1 MLVPVKW
8 IRDYVNIDM
17 DTVEFA
23 DKMTMTG
30 TKVETVEFLGKEISN
45 VVVGKIEKITQHPNA
60 DKLVVCQVNIGE
72 EELVQICTGA
82 KNVLEGD
89 IVPVAKVNSTLPG
102 GIKIKKGKL
111 RGEASHGMLCG
122 AEELGIDE
130 HFVNERSKGG
140 IYILN
145 DMENIVIGQDIK
157 EFLLINDAIIDFEL
171 TANRPDC
178 RSMIG
183 IAREA
188 AVTIG
193 EKLNYPE
200 IEVKACDEDI
210 DFEVKVE
217 NPELC
222 PRYSARIVKDVKIAP
237 SPYWMQRR
245 LMEAGVRPINNIVDI
260 TNFVML
266 EQGQPL
272 HAFDLN
278 ELTTGKIVVR
288 NAQEGE
294 KFTTLDEVER
304 TLDKDMLVI
313 TDGEK
318 PVAIAGVMGGLN
330 SGIKDD
336 TTAVLFEGA
345 AFNADNIRATSK
357 KLGLRTEA
365 SGRYEKGICTE
376 LSITGVERACQLVE
390 MLGAGRV
397 LRGTIEDYPVKQE
410 VQTLTV
416 NPSRIIKNIGIDLSL
431 DGFVKILEDLEFKCD
446 LKSETEVLIEVP
458 SFRLDIEQEAD
469 IYEEIARI
477 YGFENIPSEQLEG
490 NTTAGVK
497 TPKQKFMD
505 TIKNRATSIGL
516 YEILTYSFVSPKSL
530 DKIKLPADDK
540 KRDYITL
547 LNPLGEDTSVMRTTM
562 MPSMLNVLYTNIS
575 RKVESALAFECGHT
589 FTPQEGLPIE
599 TNHLCVGMYGKDVD
613 FFALKGA
620 LESILESV
628 GFDNYEIIPE
638 TNNTTFHPG
647 RCATIIYNDIY
658 IGTFG
663 EVHPEVVDNYN
674 LGQRVYLAELDLDL
688 IFDNS
693 DRTIIY
699 NPLPKYPSTSRDIAL
714 LVKDEVIVKQQIED
728 IIKANGEDLVESYK
742 LFDVY
747 KGSQIAEG
755 YKSIAYSITY
765 RSKDKTL
772 TDDDVNKVHHNIIR
786 ELEEKL
792 DAKLRSN

>member
-30 TKVETVEFLGKEISN
+30 TKVETVEFLGEEISN
-45 VVVGKIEKITQHPNA
+45 VVVGQIKEITQHPNA
-60 DKLVVCQVNIGE
+60 DKLVVCQVNVGE

-89 IVPVAKVNSTLPG
+89 FVPVAKVNSTLPG

-130 HFVNERSKGG
+130 NLVNERSKDG

-145 DMENIVIGQDIK
+145 DMENLVIGQDIK
-157 EFLLINDAIIDFEL
+157 EFLGLNDAIIDFEL

-188 AVTIG
+188 AITIG
-193 EKLNYPE
+193 QKIKYPE

-210 DFEVKVE
+210 DFEVKIE
-217 NPELC
+217 NPKLC
-222 PRYSARIVKDVKIAP
+222 PRYGARIVKDVKIEP

-245 LMEAGVRPINNIVDI
+245 LIEAGVRPINNIVDI

-278 ELTTGKIVVR
+278 ELPNGKIVVR
-288 NAQEGE
+288 NAVEGE

-330 SGIKDD
+330 SGITDN

-345 AFNADNIRATSK
+345 AFNADSIRLTSK
-357 KLGLRTEA
+357 KLGLRTES
-365 SGRYEKGICTE
+365 SGRYEKGVCTE

-397 LRGTIEDYPVKQE
+397 LRGTVEDYPVKQE
-410 VQTLTV
+410 AQSLTV

-431 DGFVKILEDLEFKCD
+431 DGFVKILKDLEFKCD
-446 LKSETEVLIEVP
+446 LKSDDEVVIEVP
-458 SFRLDIEQEAD
+458 PFRLDIEQEAD

-490 NTTAGVK
+490 NATAGVK
-497 TPKQKFMD
+497 TPQQKFMD
-505 TIKNRATSIGL
+505 KIKDTATSIGL

-530 DKIKLPADDK
+530 DKIKLPEDDK

-547 LNPLGEDTSVMRTTM
+547 INPLGEDTSVMRTTM
-562 MPSMLNVLYTNIS
+562 MPSMLNVLYTNVS
-575 RKVESALAFECGHT
+575 RKVESGLAFECGHT

-613 FFALKGA
+613 FFVLKGA
-620 LESILESV
+620 LETILDSV
-628 GFDNYEIIPE
+628 GFENYEIIPE

-647 RCATIIYNDIY
+647 RCATIMYNNIY

-663 EVHPEVVDNYN
+663 EVHPEVIDNYN

-688 IFDNS
+688 IFENS

-714 LVKDEVIVKQQIED
+714 LVKDDVIVKQIED
-728 IIKANGEDLVESYK
+728 IIKANGEDLLESYK

-747 KGSQIAEG
+747 KGSQIADG
-755 YKSIAYSITY
+755 YKSIAYSIIY

-772 TDDDVNKVHHNIIR
+772 TDEDVNKVHQNIIR

>member
-30 TKVETVEFLGKEISN
+30 TKVETVEFLGEEISN
-45 VVVGKIEKITQHPNA
+45 VVVGQIKEITQHPNA
-60 DKLVVCQVNIGE
+60 DKLVVCQVNVGE

-89 IVPVAKVNSTLPG
+89 FVPVAKVNSTLPG

-130 HFVNERSKGG
+130 NLVNERSKDG

-145 DMENIVIGQDIK
+145 DMENLVIGQDIK
-157 EFLLINDAIIDFEL
+157 EFLGLNDAIIDFEL

-188 AVTIG
+188 AITIG
-193 EKLNYPE
+193 QKIKYPE

-210 DFEVKVE
+210 DFEVKIE
-217 NPELC
+217 NPKLC
-222 PRYSARIVKDVKIAP
+222 PRYGARIVKDVKIEP

-245 LMEAGVRPINNIVDI
+245 LIEAGVRPINNIVDI

-278 ELTTGKIVVR
+278 ELPNGKIVVR
-288 NAQEGE
+288 NAVEGE

-330 SGIKDD
+330 SGITDN

-345 AFNADNIRATSK
+345 AFNADSIRLTSK
-357 KLGLRTEA
+357 KLGLRTES
-365 SGRYEKGICTE
+365 SGRYEKGVCTE

-397 LRGTIEDYPVKQE
+397 LRGTVEDYPAKQE
-410 VQTLTV
+410 AQSLAV

-431 DGFVKILEDLEFKCD
+431 DGFVKILKDLEFKCD
-446 LKSETEVLIEVP
+446 LKSDDEVVIEVP
-458 SFRLDIEQEAD
+458 PFRLDIEQEAD

-490 NTTAGVK
+490 NATAGVK
-497 TPKQKFMD
+497 TPQQKFMD
-505 TIKNRATSIGL
+505 KIKDTATSIGL

-530 DKIKLPADDK
+530 DKIKLPEDDK

-547 LNPLGEDTSVMRTTM
+547 INPLGEDTSVMRTTM
-562 MPSMLNVLYTNIS
+562 MPSMLNVLYTNVS
-575 RKVESALAFECGHT
+575 RKVESGLAFECGHT

-613 FFALKGA
+613 FFVLKGA
-620 LESILESV
+620 LETILDSV
-628 GFDNYEIIPE
+628 GFENYEIIPE

-647 RCATIIYNDIY
+647 RCATIMYNNIY

-663 EVHPEVVDNYN
+663 EVHPEVIDNYN

-688 IFDNS
+688 IFENS

-714 LVKDEVIVKQQIED
+714 LVKDDVIVKQIED
-728 IIKANGEDLVESYK
+728 IIKANGENLLESYK

-747 KGSQIAEG
+747 KGSQIADG
-755 YKSIAYSITY
+755 YKSIAYSIIY

-772 TDDDVNKVHHNIIR
+772 TDEDVNKVHQNIIR

>member
-376 LSITGVERACQLVE
+376 LSITGLERACQLVE

-699 NPLPKYPSTSRDIAL
+699 NPKYPATSRDIAL
-714 LVKDEVIVKQQIED
+714 LVKDEVIVKQIED

>member
-30 TKVETVEFLGKEISN
+30 TKVETVEFLGEEISN
-45 VVVGKIEKITQHPNA
+45 VVVGQIKEITQHPNA
-60 DKLVVCQVNIGE
+60 DKLVVCQVNVGE

-89 IVPVAKVNSTLPG
+89 FVPVAKVNSTLPG

-130 HFVNERSKGG
+130 NLVNERSKDG

-145 DMENIVIGQDIK
+145 DMENLVIGQDIK
-157 EFLLINDAIIDFEL
+157 EFLGLNDAIIDFEL

-188 AVTIG
+188 AITIG
-193 EKLNYPE
+193 QKIKYPE

-210 DFEVKVE
+210 DFEVKIE
-217 NPELC
+217 NPKLC
-222 PRYSARIVKDVKIAP
+222 PRYGARIVKDVKIEP

-245 LMEAGVRPINNIVDI
+245 LIEAGVRPINNIVDI

-278 ELTTGKIVVR
+278 ELPTGKIVVR
-288 NAQEGE
+288 NAVEGE

-330 SGIKDD
+330 SGITDN

-345 AFNADNIRATSK
+345 AFNADSIRLTSK
-357 KLGLRTEA
+357 KLGLRTES
-365 SGRYEKGICTE
+365 SGRYEKGVCTE

-397 LRGTIEDYPVKQE
+397 LRGTVEDYPVKQE
-410 VQTLTV
+410 AQTLTV

-431 DGFVKILEDLEFKCD
+431 DGFVKILKDLEFKCD
-446 LKSETEVLIEVP
+446 LKSDDEVVIEVP
-458 SFRLDIEQEAD
+458 PFRLDIEQEAD

-490 NTTAGVK
+490 NATAGVK
-497 TPKQKFMD
+497 TPQQKFMD
-505 TIKNRATSIGL
+505 KIKDTATSVGL

-530 DKIKLPADDK
+530 DKIKLPENDK

-547 LNPLGEDTSVMRTTM
+547 INPLGEDTSVMRTTM
-562 MPSMLNVLYTNIS
+562 MPSMLNVLYTNVS
-575 RKVESALAFECGHT
+575 RKVESGLAFECGHT

-613 FFALKGA
+613 FFVLKGA
-620 LESILESV
+620 LETILDSV
-628 GFDNYEIIPE
+628 GFENYEIIPE

-647 RCATIIYNDIY
+647 RCATIMYNNIY

-663 EVHPEVVDNYN
+663 EVHPEVIDNYN

-688 IFDNS
+688 IFENS

-714 LVKDEVIVKQQIED
+714 LVKDDVIVKQIED
-728 IIKANGEDLVESYK
+728 IIKANGEDLLESYK

-747 KGSQIAEG
+747 KGSQIADG
-755 YKSIAYSITY
+755 YKSIAYSIIY

-772 TDDDVNKVHHNIIR
+772 TDEDVNKVHQNIIR

>member
-365 SGRYEKGICTE
+365 SGRYEKGISTE

-397 LRGTIEDYPVKQE
+397 LRGTVEDYPVKSQ

-446 LKSETEVLIEVP
+446 LKSAEEVVIEVP
-458 SFRLDIEQEAD
+458 AFRLDIEQEAD

-490 NTTAGVK
+490 NATAGVK

-505 TIKNRATSIGL
+505 KIKDRATSIGL
-516 YEILTYSFVSPKSL
+516 NEILTYSFVSPKSL

-540 KRDYITL
+540 KRDYIKL
-547 LNPLGEDTSVMRTTM
+547 INPLGEDTSVMRTTM

-575 RKVESALAFECGHT
+575 RKVDNAIAFECGHT

-599 TNHLCVGMYGKDVD
+599 TNHLCVGMYGKEVD
-613 FFALKGA
+613 FFVLKGA

-647 RCATIIYNDIY
+647 RCATIMYNNIY

-663 EVHPEVVDNYN
+663 EVHPEVIDNYN

-699 NPLPKYPSTSRDIAL
+699 DPLPKYPSTSRDIAL
-714 LVKDEVIVKQQIED
+714 LVKDEVIVKQIED
-728 IIKANGEDLVESYK
+728 IIKANGEDILEGYK

-772 TDDDVNKVHHNIIR
+772 TDEDVNKVHHNIIR

>member
-30 TKVETVEFLGKEISN
+30 TKVETVEFLGEEISN
-45 VVVGKIEKITQHPNA
+45 VVVGQIKEITQHPNA
-60 DKLVVCQVNIGE
+60 DKLVVCQVNVGE

-89 IVPVAKVNSTLPG
+89 FVPVAKVNSTLPG

-130 HFVNERSKGG
+130 NLVNERSKDG

-145 DMENIVIGQDIK
+145 DMENLVIGQDIK
-157 EFLLINDAIIDFEL
+157 EFLGLNDAIIDFEL

-188 AVTIG
+188 AITIG
-193 EKLNYPE
+193 QKIKYPE

-210 DFEVKVE
+210 DFEVKIE
-217 NPELC
+217 SPKLC
-222 PRYSARIVKDVKIAP
+222 PRYGARIVKDVKIEP

-245 LMEAGVRPINNIVDI
+245 LIEAGVRPINNIVDI

-278 ELTTGKIVVR
+278 ELPNGKIVVR
-288 NAQEGE
+288 NAVEGE

-330 SGIKDD
+330 SGITDN

-345 AFNADNIRATSK
+345 AFNADSIRLTSK
-357 KLGLRTEA
+357 KLGLRTES
-365 SGRYEKGICTE
+365 SGRYEKGVCTE

-397 LRGTIEDYPVKQE
+397 LRGTVEDYPVKQE
-410 VQTLTV
+410 AQSLTV

-431 DGFVKILEDLEFKCD
+431 DGFVKILKDLEFKCD
-446 LKSETEVLIEVP
+446 LKSDDEIVIEVP
-458 SFRLDIEQEAD
+458 PFRLDIEQEAD

-490 NTTAGVK
+490 NATAGVK
-497 TPKQKFMD
+497 TPQQKFMD
-505 TIKNRATSIGL
+505 KIKDTATSIGL

-530 DKIKLPADDK
+530 DKIKLPEDDK

-547 LNPLGEDTSVMRTTM
+547 INPLGEDTSVMRTTM
-562 MPSMLNVLYTNIS
+562 MPSMLNVLYTNVS
-575 RKVESALAFECGHT
+575 RKVESGLAFECGHT

-613 FFALKGA
+613 FFVLKGA
-620 LESILESV
+620 LETILDSV
-628 GFDNYEIIPE
+628 GFENYEIIPE

-647 RCATIIYNDIY
+647 RCATIMYNNIY

-663 EVHPEVVDNYN
+663 EVHPEVIDNYN

-688 IFDNS
+688 IFENS

-714 LVKDEVIVKQQIED
+714 LVKDDVIVKQIED
-728 IIKANGEDLVESYK
+728 IIKANGEDLLESYK

-747 KGSQIAEG
+747 KGSQIADG
-755 YKSIAYSITY
+755 YKSIAYSIIY

-772 TDDDVNKVHHNIIR
+772 TDEDVNKVHQNIIR

>member
-45 VVVGKIEKITQHPNA
+45 VVVGQIKEITQHPNA
-60 DKLVVCQVNIGE
+60 DKLVVCQVNVGE

-82 KNVLEGD
+82 KNVSEGD
-89 IVPVAKVNSTLPG
+89 FIPVAKVNSTLPG

-111 RGEASHGMLCG
+111 RGEASHGMLCSAG
-122 AEELGIDE
+122 ELGIDDS
-130 HFVNERSKGG
+130 FVDEKSKDG

-145 DMENIVIGQDIK
+145 DMENLILGQDIK
-157 EFLLINDAIIDFEL
+157 EFLGINDAIIDFEL

-193 EKLNYPE
+193 KKINYPE

-217 NPELC
+217 SPQLC
-222 PRYSARIVKDVKIAP
+222 PRYGARIVKDVKIGP

-245 LMEAGVRPINNIVDI
+245 LIEAGVRPINNIVDI

-278 ELTTGKIVVR
+278 EITTGKIVVR
-288 NAQEGE
+288 NAVEGE

-304 TLDKDMLVI
+304 TLDKEMLVI

-318 PVAIAGVMGGLN
+318 TLAIAGVMGGVN
-330 SGIKDD
+330 SGIKD
-336 TTAVLFEGA
+336 TTTEVLFEGA
-345 AFNADNIRATSK
+345 AFNADSIRATSK
-357 KLGLRTEA
+357 KLGLRTES
-365 SGRYEKGICTE
+365 SGRYEKGVCTQ

-397 LRGTIEDYPVKQE
+397 LRGTVEDYPVKQE
-410 VQTLTV
+410 LQTLTV
-416 NPSRIIKNIGIDLSL
+416 NPSRIIKNIGIDLPL

-446 LKSETEVLIEVP
+446 LKSDEEVVIEVP

-497 TPKQKFMD
+497 TAHQKFMD
-505 TIKNRATSIGL
+505 KIKDTATSIGL
-516 YEILTYSFVSPKSL
+516 YEILTYSFVSPKTL
-530 DKIKLPADDK
+530 DKIKLSEDDK

-547 LNPLGEDTSVMRTTM
+547 INPLGEDTSVMRTTM

-575 RKVESALAFECGHT
+575 RKVESGLAFECGNI

-613 FFALKGA
+613 FFVLKGA
-620 LESILESV
+620 LETILDSV
-628 GFDNYEIIPE
+628 GFENYEIIPE

-647 RCATIIYNDIY
+647 RCATIKYNNIY

-663 EVHPEVVDNYN
+663 EVHPEVIDNYN

-688 IFDNS
+688 IFENS

-714 LVKDEVIVKQQIED
+714 LVKDDIIVKQIED
-728 IIKANGEDLVESYK
+728 IIKANGEDLLESYE

-747 KGSQIAEG
+747 KGSQIADG
-755 YKSIAYSITY
+755 YKSIAYSIIY

-772 TDDDVNKVHHNIIR
+772 TDDDVNKVHQNIIR

-792 DAKLRSN
+792 DARLRSN

>member
-8 IRDYVNIDM
+8 LKDYVDIDI

-23 DKMTMTG
+23 DMMTMTG
-30 TKVETVEFLGKEISN
+30 TKTETVEFFGEGIEN
-45 VVVGKIEKITQHPNA
+45 VVVGKILEIAPHPNA
-60 DKLVVCQVNIGE
+60 EKLVVCQVEVGNGKT
-72 EELVQICTGA
+72 VQICTGA
-82 KNVLEGD
+82 KNVSEGD
-89 IVPVAKVNSTLPG
+89 IVPVALDKAKLPG
-102 GIKIKKGKL
+102 GIKIKSSKL
-111 RGEASHGMLCG
+111 RGELSEGMMCS
-122 AEELGIDE
+122 ANELGI
-130 HFVNERSKGG
+130 NEFYVDDKSKDG
-140 IYILN
+140 IYLLN
-145 DMENIVIGQDIK
+145 DFDGMEIGKDIK
-157 EFLLINDAIIDFEL
+157 EALGLYDAVIDFEL

-193 EKLNYPE
+193 KKTKYPQ
-200 IEVKACDEDI
+200 IEVKECDEEI
-210 DFEVKVE
+210 DFDVKVE

-222 PRYSARIVKDVKIAP
+222 MRYGARIIKDVKIGP

-245 LMEAGVRPINNIVDI
+245 LIEAGVRPINNIVDI

-266 EQGQPL
+266 EYGQPL

-278 ELTTGKIVVR
+278 QVKTGKIVVKTAE
-288 NAQEGE
+288 NGE
-294 KFTTLDEVER
+294 KFTTLDNVER
-304 TLDKDMLVI
+304 TLDDQMLVI

-318 PVAIAGVMGGLN
+318 SIALAGVMGGLN
-330 SGIKDD
+330 SEITEE

-345 AFNADNIRATSK
+345 AFNAENIRRTSK
-357 KLGLRTEA
+357 VLGLRTEA
-365 SGRYEKGICTE
+365 SGRYEKGVAVET
-376 LSITGVERACQLVE
+376 SKTGVERACQLVE

-699 NPLPKYPSTSRDIAL
+699 NPLPKYPATSRDIAL
-714 LVKDEVIVKQQIED
+714 LVKDEVIVKQIED

>member
-8 IRDYVNIDM
+8 LKDYVDIDI

-23 DKMTMTG
+23 DMMTMTG
-30 TKVETVEFLGKEISN
+30 TKTETVEFFGEGIEN
-45 VVVGKIEKITQHPNA
+45 VVVGKILEIAPHPNA
-60 DKLVVCQVNIGE
+60 EKLVVCQVEVGNGKT
-72 EELVQICTGA
+72 VQICTGA
-82 KNVLEGD
+82 KNVSEGD
-89 IVPVAKVNSTLPG
+89 IVPVALDKAKLPG
-102 GIKIKKGKL
+102 GIKIKSSKL
-111 RGEASHGMLCG
+111 RGELSEGMMCS
-122 AEELGIDE
+122 ANELGI
-130 HFVNERSKGG
+130 NEFYVDDKSKDG
-140 IYILN
+140 IYLLN
-145 DMENIVIGQDIK
+145 DFDGMEIGKDIK
-157 EFLLINDAIIDFEL
+157 EALGLYDAVIDFEL

-178 RSMIG
+178 RSIIG

-193 EKLNYPE
+193 KKTKYPQ
-200 IEVKACDEDI
+200 IEVKECDEEI
-210 DFEVKVE
+210 DFDVKVE

-222 PRYSARIVKDVKIAP
+222 MRYGARIIKDVKIGP

-245 LMEAGVRPINNIVDI
+245 LIEAGVRPINNIVDI

-266 EQGQPL
+266 EYGQPL

-278 ELTTGKIVVR
+278 QVKTGKIVVKTAE
-288 NAQEGE
+288 NGE
-294 KFTTLDEVER
+294 KFTTLDNVER
-304 TLDKDMLVI
+304 TLDDQMLVI

-318 PVAIAGVMGGLN
+318 SIALAGVMGGLN
-330 SGIKDD
+330 SEITEE

-397 LRGTIEDYPVKQE
+397 LRGTVEDYPVKQE

-714 LVKDEVIVKQQIED
+714 LVKDEVIVKQIED

>member
-30 TKVETVEFLGKEISN
+30 TKVETVEFLGEEISN
-45 VVVGKIEKITQHPNA
+45 VVVGQIKEITQHPNA
-60 DKLVVCQVNIGE
+60 DKLVVCQVNVGE

-89 IVPVAKVNSTLPG
+89 FVPVAKVNSTLPG

-130 HFVNERSKGG
+130 NLVNERSKEG

-145 DMENIVIGQDIK
+145 DMENLVIGQDIK
-157 EFLLINDAIIDFEL
+157 EFLGLNDAIIDFEL

-188 AVTIG
+188 AITIG
-193 EKLNYPE
+193 QKIKYPE

-210 DFEVKVE
+210 DFEVKIE
-217 NPELC
+217 NPKLC
-222 PRYSARIVKDVKIAP
+222 PRYGARIVKDVKIEP

-245 LMEAGVRPINNIVDI
+245 LIEAGVRPINNIVDI

-278 ELTTGKIVVR
+278 ELPNGKIVVR
-288 NAQEGE
+288 NAVEGE

-330 SGIKDD
+330 SGITDN

-345 AFNADNIRATSK
+345 AFNADSIRLTSK
-357 KLGLRTEA
+357 KLGLRTES
-365 SGRYEKGICTE
+365 SGRYEKGVCTE

-397 LRGTIEDYPVKQE
+397 LRGTVEDYPAKQE
-410 VQTLTV
+410 AQSLTV

-431 DGFVKILEDLEFKCD
+431 DGFVKILKDLEFKCD
-446 LKSETEVLIEVP
+446 LKSDDEVVIEVP
-458 SFRLDIEQEAD
+458 PFRLDIEQEAD

-490 NTTAGVK
+490 NATAGVK
-497 TPKQKFMD
+497 TPQQKFMD
-505 TIKNRATSIGL
+505 KIKDTATSIGL

-530 DKIKLPADDK
+530 DKIKLPEDDK

-547 LNPLGEDTSVMRTTM
+547 INPLGEDTSVMRTTM
-562 MPSMLNVLYTNIS
+562 MPSMLNVLYTNVS
-575 RKVESALAFECGHT
+575 RKVESGLAFECGHT

-613 FFALKGA
+613 FFVLKGA
-620 LESILESV
+620 LETILDSV
-628 GFDNYEIIPE
+628 GFENYEIIPE

-647 RCATIIYNDIY
+647 RCATIMYNNIY

-663 EVHPEVVDNYN
+663 EVHPEVIDNYN

-688 IFDNS
+688 IFENS

-714 LVKDEVIVKQQIED
+714 LVKDDVIVKQIED
-728 IIKANGEDLVESYK
+728 IIKANGEDLLESYK

-747 KGSQIAEG
+747 KGSQIADG
-755 YKSIAYSITY
+755 YKSIAYSIIY

-772 TDDDVNKVHHNIIR
+772 TDEDVNKVHQNIIR

>member
-30 TKVETVEFLGKEISN
+30 TKVETVEFLGEEISN
-45 VVVGKIEKITQHPNA
+45 VVVGQIKEITQHPNA
-60 DKLVVCQVNIGE
+60 DKLVVCQVNVGE

-89 IVPVAKVNSTLPG
+89 FVPVAKVNSTLPG

-130 HFVNERSKGG
+130 NLVNERSKDG

-145 DMENIVIGQDIK
+145 DMENLVIGQDIK
-157 EFLLINDAIIDFEL
+157 EFLGLNDAIIDFEL

-188 AVTIG
+188 AITIG
-193 EKLNYPE
+193 EKIKYPE

-210 DFEVKVE
+210 DFEVKIE
-217 NPELC
+217 SPKLC
-222 PRYSARIVKDVKIAP
+222 PRYGARVVKDVKIEP

-245 LMEAGVRPINNIVDI
+245 LIEAGVRPINNIVDI

-278 ELTTGKIVVR
+278 ELPNGKIVVR
-288 NAQEGE
+288 NAVEGE

-330 SGIKDD
+330 SGITDN

-345 AFNADNIRATSK
+345 AFNADSIRLTSK
-357 KLGLRTEA
+357 KLGLRTES
-365 SGRYEKGICTE
+365 SGRYEKGVCTE

-390 MLGAGRV
+390 MLGAGKV
-397 LRGTIEDYPVKQE
+397 LRGTVEDYPVKQE
-410 VQTLTV
+410 AQTLTV

-431 DGFVKILEDLEFKCD
+431 DGFVKILKDLEFKCD
-446 LKSETEVLIEVP
+446 LKSDDEVVIEVP
-458 SFRLDIEQEAD
+458 PFRLDIEQEAD

-490 NTTAGVK
+490 NATAGVK
-497 TPKQKFMD
+497 TPQQKFMD
-505 TIKNRATSIGL
+505 KIKDTATSVGL

-530 DKIKLPADDK
+530 DKIKLPEDDK

-547 LNPLGEDTSVMRTTM
+547 INPLGEDTSVMRTTM
-562 MPSMLNVLYTNIS
+562 MPSMLNVLYTNVS
-575 RKVESALAFECGHT
+575 RKVESGLAFECGHT

-613 FFALKGA
+613 FFVLKGA
-620 LESILESV
+620 LETILDSV
-628 GFDNYEIIPE
+628 GFENYEIIPE

-647 RCATIIYNDIY
+647 RCATIMYNNIY

-663 EVHPEVVDNYN
+663 EVHPEVIDNYN

-688 IFDNS
+688 IFENS

-714 LVKDEVIVKQQIED
+714 LVKDDVIVKQIED
-728 IIKANGEDLVESYK
+728 IIKANGEDLLESYK

-747 KGSQIAEG
+747 KGSQIADG
-755 YKSIAYSITY
+755 YKSIAYSIIY

-772 TDDDVNKVHHNIIR
+772 TDEDVNKVHQNIIR

>member
-30 TKVETVEFLGKEISN
+30 TKVETVEFLGKEINN
-45 VVVGKIEKITQHPNA
+45 VVVGKIEEIKQHPNA
-60 DKLVVCQVNIGE
+60 DKLVVCQVNVGE
-72 EELVQICTGA
+72 DELVQICTGA
-82 KNVLEGD
+82 KNVSEGD
-89 IVPVAKVNSTLPG
+89 VIPVAKVNSTLPG

-111 RGEASHGMLCG
+111 RGEVSNGMLCS

-130 HFVNERSKGG
+130 HFVDERSKDG

-145 DMENIVIGQDIK
+145 DMENLILGQDIK
-157 EFLLINDAIIDFEL
+157 EFLGLNDSIIDFEL

-178 RSMIG
+178 KSMIG

-193 EKLNYPE
+193 EKINYPE

-217 NPELC
+217 SPDFC
-222 PRYSARIVKDVKIAP
+222 MRYGARIIKDVKIGP

-245 LMEAGVRPINNIVDI
+245 LIEAGVRPINNIVDI

-278 ELTTGKIVVR
+278 QLTTGKIVVR
-288 NAQEGE
+288 NAVEGE

-318 PVAIAGVMGGLN
+318 TVAIAGVMGGLN
-330 SGIKDD
+330 SEITND

-345 AFNADNIRATSK
+345 AFDADNIRATSK

-365 SGRYEKGICTE
+365 SGRYEKGIATE

-390 MLGAGRV
+390 MLGVGKV
-397 LRGTIEDYPVKQE
+397 LRGTVEDYPIKAEIQK
-410 VQTLTV
+410 LTV
-416 NPSRIIKNIGIDLSL
+416 NPSRIIKNIGINLSL
-431 DGFVKILEDLEFKCD
+431 DGFVKILENLEFKCD
-446 LKSETEVLIEVP
+446 LKSDDEAVIEVP
-458 SFRLDIEQEAD
+458 KFRLDIEQEAD

-490 NTTAGVK
+490 NATAGVK
-497 TPKQKFMD
+497 TPNQKFMD
-505 TIKNRATSIGL
+505 KIKDTATSIGL
-516 YEILTYSFVSPKSL
+516 YEILTYSFVSPKTL
-530 DKIKLPADDK
+530 DKIKLPQDDK
-540 KRDYITL
+540 KRDCITL

-575 RKVESALAFECGHT
+575 RKVESGLAFECGHT

-613 FFALKGA
+613 FFILKGA
-620 LESILESV
+620 LETILESV

-647 RCATIIYNDIY
+647 RCATIMYNNIY

-663 EVHPEVVDNYN
+663 EVHPEVIDNYN

-688 IFDNS
+688 IFENS

-714 LVKDEVIVKQQIED
+714 LVKDDVLVKQIED
-728 IIKANGEDLVESYK
+728 IIKANGENLVESYK

-747 KGSQIAEG
+747 KGSQIADG
-755 YKSIAYSITY
+755 YKSIAYSIIY

-772 TDDDVNKVHHNIIR
+772 TDEDVSKVHHNIIR

>member
-45 VVVGKIEKITQHPNA
+45 VVIGQIEKIDQHPNA
-60 DKLVVCQVNIGE
+60 DKLVVCQVNVGE

-82 KNVLEGD
+82 KNVSEGD
-89 IVPVAKVNSTLPG
+89 IVPVAKVNATLPG

-111 RGEASHGMLCG
+111 RGEASHGMLCS

-130 HFVNERSKGG
+130 NFVNEKSKGG

-145 DMENIVIGQDIK
+145 DMDNLVIGQDIK
-157 EFLLINDAIIDFEL
+157 EFLGLNDAIIDFEL

-193 EKLNYPE
+193 EKINYPK
-200 IEVKACDEDI
+200 IEVKACDEEINFD
-210 DFEVKVE
+210 VKVE

-222 PRYSARIVKDVKIAP
+222 MRYGARIVKDVKIEP

-245 LMEAGVRPINNIVDI
+245 LIEAGVRPINNIVDI

-278 ELTTGKIVVR
+278 QLSTGKIVVR

-318 PVAIAGVMGGLN
+318 TVAIAGVMGGLN
-330 SGIKDD
+330 SEVSEN
-336 TTAVLFEGA
+336 TTEVLFEGA
-345 AFNADNIRATSK
+345 AFNADSIRATSK

-365 SGRYEKGICTE
+365 SGRYEKGIATS

-390 MLGAGRV
+390 MLGAGIV
-397 LRGTIEDYPVKQE
+397 LRGTVEDYPIKQE
-410 VQTLTV
+410 VQALTV

-446 LKSETEVLIEVP
+446 LKSVDEVVIEVP

-490 NTTAGVK
+490 NATAGVK
-497 TPKQKFMD
+497 TSKQKFMD
-505 TIKNRATSIGL
+505 TIKNTATSIGL
-516 YEILTYSFVSPKSL
+516 NEILTYSFVSPKSL
-530 DKIKLPADDK
+530 DKIKLHADDK
-540 KRDYITL
+540 KRNYVELI
-547 LNPLGEDTSVMRTTM
+547 NPLGEDTSVMRTTM

-599 TNHLCVGMYGKDVD
+599 TNQLCVGMYGKEVD
-613 FFALKGA
+613 FFVLKGA
-620 LESILESV
+620 LEAILESV
-628 GFDNYEIIPE
+628 GFEGYEIIPE

-647 RCATIIYNDIY
+647 RCATIMYNDIY

-663 EVHPEVVDNYN
+663 EVHPEVIDNYS

-688 IFDNS
+688 IFDKS

-714 LVKDEVIVKQQIED
+714 LVKDDIIVKQIED
-728 IIKANGEDLVESYK
+728 IIKANGEDLLESYK

-747 KGSQIAEG
+747 KGAQIAEG
-755 YKSIAYSITY
+755 YKSIAYSIIY

-772 TDDDVNKVHHNIIR
+772 TDEDVNKVHQNIIR

>member
-30 TKVETVEFLGKEISN
+30 TKVETVEFLGEEISN
-45 VVVGKIEKITQHPNA
+45 VVVGQIKEITQHPNA
-60 DKLVVCQVNIGE
+60 DKLVVCQVNVGE

-89 IVPVAKVNSTLPG
+89 FVPVAKVNSTLPG

-130 HFVNERSKGG
+130 NLVNERSKDG

-145 DMENIVIGQDIK
+145 DMENLVIGQDIK
-157 EFLLINDAIIDFEL
+157 EFLGLNDAIIDFEL

-188 AVTIG
+188 AITIG
-193 EKLNYPE
+193 QKIKYPE

-210 DFEVKVE
+210 DFEVKIE
-217 NPELC
+217 NPKLC
-222 PRYSARIVKDVKIAP
+222 PRYGARIVKDIKIEP

-245 LMEAGVRPINNIVDI
+245 LIEAGVRPINNIVDI

-278 ELTTGKIVVR
+278 ELPNGKIVVR
-288 NAQEGE
+288 NAVEGE

-330 SGIKDD
+330 SGITDN

-345 AFNADNIRATSK
+345 AFNADSIRLTSK
-357 KLGLRTEA
+357 KLGLRTES
-365 SGRYEKGICTE
+365 SGRYEKGVCTE

-397 LRGTIEDYPVKQE
+397 LRGTVEDYPVKQE
-410 VQTLTV
+410 AQTLTV

-431 DGFVKILEDLEFKCD
+431 DGFVKILKDLEFKCD
-446 LKSETEVLIEVP
+446 LKSDDEVVIEVP
-458 SFRLDIEQEAD
+458 PFRLDIEQEAD

-490 NTTAGVK
+490 NATAGVK
-497 TPKQKFMD
+497 TPQQKFMD
-505 TIKNRATSIGL
+505 KIKDTATSIGL

-530 DKIKLPADDK
+530 DKIKLPEDDK

-547 LNPLGEDTSVMRTTM
+547 INPLGEDTSVMRTTM
-562 MPSMLNVLYTNIS
+562 MPSMLNVLYTNVS
-575 RKVESALAFECGHT
+575 RKVESGLAFECGHT

-613 FFALKGA
+613 FFVLKGA
-620 LESILESV
+620 LETILDSV
-628 GFDNYEIIPE
+628 GFENYEIIPE

-647 RCATIIYNDIY
+647 RCATIMYNNIY

-663 EVHPEVVDNYN
+663 EVHPEVIDNYN

-688 IFDNS
+688 IFENS

-714 LVKDEVIVKQQIED
+714 LVKDDVIVKQIED
-728 IIKANGEDLVESYK
+728 IIKANGEDLLESYK

-747 KGSQIAEG
+747 KGSQIADG
-755 YKSIAYSITY
+755 YKSIAYSIIY

-772 TDDDVNKVHHNIIR
+772 TDEDVNKVHQNIIR

>member
-30 TKVETVEFLGKEISN
+30 TKVETVEFLGEEISN
-45 VVVGKIEKITQHPNA
+45 VVVGQIKEITQHPNA
-60 DKLVVCQVNIGE
+60 DKLVVCQVNVGE

-89 IVPVAKVNSTLPG
+89 FVPVAKVNSTLPG

-130 HFVNERSKGG
+130 NLVNERSKDG

-145 DMENIVIGQDIK
+145 DMENLVIGQDIK
-157 EFLLINDAIIDFEL
+157 EFLGLNDAIIDFEL

-188 AVTIG
+188 AITIG
-193 EKLNYPE
+193 QKIKYPE

-210 DFEVKVE
+210 DFEVKIE
-217 NPELC
+217 NPKLC
-222 PRYSARIVKDVKIAP
+222 PRYGARIVKDVKIEP

-245 LMEAGVRPINNIVDI
+245 LIEAGVRPINNIVDI

-278 ELTTGKIVVR
+278 ELPNGKIVVR
-288 NAQEGE
+288 NAVEGE

-330 SGIKDD
+330 SGITDN

-345 AFNADNIRATSK
+345 AFNADSIRLTSK
-357 KLGLRTEA
+357 KLGLRTES
-365 SGRYEKGICTE
+365 SGRYEKGVCTE

-397 LRGTIEDYPVKQE
+397 LRGTVEDYPVKQE
-410 VQTLTV
+410 AQSLTV

-431 DGFVKILEDLEFKCD
+431 DGFVKILKDLEFKCD
-446 LKSETEVLIEVP
+446 LKSDDEIVIEVP
-458 SFRLDIEQEAD
+458 PFRLDIEQEAD

-490 NTTAGVK
+490 NATAGVK
-497 TPKQKFMD
+497 TPQQKFMD
-505 TIKNRATSIGL
+505 KIKDTATSIGL

-530 DKIKLPADDK
+530 DKIKLPEDDK

-547 LNPLGEDTSVMRTTM
+547 INPLGEDTSVMRTTM
-562 MPSMLNVLYTNIS
+562 MPSMLNVLYTNVS
-575 RKVESALAFECGHT
+575 RKVESGLAFECGHT

-613 FFALKGA
+613 FFVLKGA
-620 LESILESV
+620 LETILDSV
-628 GFDNYEIIPE
+628 GFENYEIIPE

-647 RCATIIYNDIY
+647 RCATIMYNNIY

-663 EVHPEVVDNYN
+663 EVHPEVIDNYN

-688 IFDNS
+688 IFENS

-714 LVKDEVIVKQQIED
+714 LVKDDVIVKQIED
-728 IIKANGEDLVESYK
+728 IIKANGEDLLESYK

-747 KGSQIAEG
+747 KGSQIADG
-755 YKSIAYSITY
+755 YKSIAYSIIY

-772 TDDDVNKVHHNIIR
+772 TDEDVNKVHQNIIR

>member
-30 TKVETVEFLGKEISN
+30 TKVETIEFLGKEISN
-45 VVVGKIEKITQHPNA
+45 VVVGKIEEIKQHPNA
-60 DKLVVCQVNIGE
+60 DKLVVCQVNVGE

-82 KNVLEGD
+82 KNVSEGD
-89 IVPVAKVNSTLPG
+89 IIPVAKVNSTLPG

-111 RGEASHGMLCG
+111 RGEASHGMLCS

-130 HFVNERSKGG
+130 SYVNERSKGG

-145 DMENIVIGQDIK
+145 DMEKIVLGQDIK
-157 EFLLINDAIIDFEL
+157 EFLGINDAIIDFEL

-193 EKLNYPE
+193 EKINYPE
-200 IEVKACDEDI
+200 IEVKGCDEEI
-210 DFEVKVE
+210 NFEVKVE

-222 PRYSARIVKDVKIAP
+222 MRYGARIIKDVKIEP

-245 LMEAGVRPINNIVDI
+245 LIEAGVRPINNIVDI

-278 ELTTGKIVVR
+278 QLSTGKIVVR
-288 NAQEGE
+288 NAEEGE

-318 PVAIAGVMGGLN
+318 TVAIAGVMGGLN
-330 SGIKDD
+330 SEITDNTKE
-336 TTAVLFEGA
+336 VLFEGA
-345 AFNADNIRATSK
+345 AFNADSIRATSK

-365 SGRYEKGICTE
+365 SGRYEKGIDTN

-397 LRGTIEDYPVKQE
+397 LRGTVEDYPNKQE
-410 VQTLTV
+410 SQTLTV

-431 DGFVKILEDLEFKCD
+431 DGFIKILEDLEFKCKLISD
-446 LKSETEVLIEVP
+446 EELFIEVP

-490 NTTAGVK
+490 NATAGVK

-505 TIKNRATSIGL
+505 TIKNTATSVGL
-516 YEILTYSFVSPKSL
+516 NEILTYSFVSPKSL
-530 DKIKLPADDK
+530 DKIKLPKDDK
-540 KRDYITL
+540 KRNYVELI
-547 LNPLGEDTSVMRTTM
+547 NPLGEDTSVMRTTM

-599 TNHLCVGMYGKDVD
+599 TNHLCVGMYGKEVD
-613 FFALKGA
+613 FFVLKGA
-620 LESILESV
+620 LETILEAV
-628 GFDNYEIIPE
+628 GFEGYEIIPE

-647 RCATIIYNDIY
+647 RCATIMYNGIY

-688 IFDNS
+688 VFDKS
-693 DRTIIY
+693 DKTIIY

-714 LVKDEVIVKQQIED
+714 LVKDEIIVKQIED
-728 IIKANGEDLVESYK
+728 IIKANGENLLESYK

-755 YKSIAYSITY
+755 YKSIAYSIIY

-772 TDDDVNKVHHNIIR
+772 TDEDVNKVHHNIIR

>member
-45 VVVGKIEKITQHPNA
+45 VVIGQIEKIDQHPNA
-60 DKLVVCQVNIGE
+60 DKLVVCQVNVGE

-82 KNVLEGD
+82 KNVSEGD
-89 IVPVAKVNSTLPG
+89 IVPVAKVNATLPG

-111 RGEASHGMLCG
+111 RGEASHGMLCS

-130 HFVNERSKGG
+130 NFVNEKSKGG

-145 DMENIVIGQDIK
+145 GMDNLVIGQDIK
-157 EFLLINDAIIDFEL
+157 EFLGLHDAIIDFEL

-193 EKLNYPE
+193 EKISYPE
-200 IEVKACDEDI
+200 IEVKACDEEINLD
-210 DFEVKVE
+210 VKVE

-222 PRYSARIVKDVKIAP
+222 MRYGARIVKDVKIEP

-245 LMEAGVRPINNIVDI
+245 LIEAGVRPINNIVDI

-278 ELTTGKIVVR
+278 QLPTGKIVVR

-318 PVAIAGVMGGLN
+318 TVAIAGVMGGLN
-330 SGIKDD
+330 SEVSEN
-336 TTAVLFEGA
+336 TTEVLFEGA

-365 SGRYEKGICTE
+365 SGRYEKGIATN

-397 LRGTIEDYPVKQE
+397 LRGTAEDYPIKQE

-431 DGFVKILEDLEFKCD
+431 DEFVKILEDLEFKCD
-446 LKSETEVLIEVP
+446 LKSADEVVIEVP

-490 NTTAGVK
+490 NATAGVK

-505 TIKNRATSIGL
+505 TIKNTATSIGL
-516 YEILTYSFVSPKSL
+516 NEILTYSFVSPKSL

-540 KRDYITL
+540 KRNYVELI
-547 LNPLGEDTSVMRTTM
+547 NPLGEDTSVMRTTM

-599 TNHLCVGMYGKDVD
+599 TNHLCVGMYGKEVD
-613 FFALKGA
+613 FFVLKGA
-620 LESILESV
+620 LEAILKSV
-628 GFDNYEIIPE
+628 GFEGYEIIPE

-647 RCATIIYNDIY
+647 RCATIMYNDIY

-663 EVHPEVVDNYN
+663 EVHPEVIDNYS

-688 IFDNS
+688 IFDKS

-699 NPLPKYPSTSRDIAL
+699 NPLPKYPSTSRDIAI
-714 LVKDEVIVKQQIED
+714 LVKDDIIVKQIED
-728 IIKANGEDLVESYK
+728 IIKANGEDLLESYK

-747 KGSQIAEG
+747 KGAQIAEG
-755 YKSIAYSITY
+755 YKSIAYSIIY

-772 TDDDVNKVHHNIIR
+772 TDEDVNKVHQNIIR

>member
-376 LSITGVERACQLVE
+376 LSITGLERACQLVE

-674 LGQRVYLAELDLDL
+674 LGQRVYLAELDLD
-688 IFDNS
+688 FDNS

-699 NPLPKYPSTSRDIAL
+699 NPLPKYPATSRDIAL
-714 LVKDEVIVKQQIED
+714 LVKDEVIVKQIED

>member
-30 TKVETVEFLGKEISN
+30 TKVETVEFLGEEISN
-45 VVVGKIEKITQHPNA
+45 VVVGQIKEITQHPNA
-60 DKLVVCQVNIGE
+60 DKLVVCQVNVGE

-89 IVPVAKVNSTLPG
+89 FVPVAKVNSTLPG

-130 HFVNERSKGG
+130 NLVNERSKDG

-145 DMENIVIGQDIK
+145 DMENLVIGQDIK
-157 EFLLINDAIIDFEL
+157 EFLGLNDAIIDFEL

-188 AVTIG
+188 AITIG
-193 EKLNYPE
+193 QKIKYPE

-210 DFEVKVE
+210 DFEVKIE
-217 NPELC
+217 SPKLC
-222 PRYSARIVKDVKIAP
+222 PRYGARIVKDVKIEP

-245 LMEAGVRPINNIVDI
+245 LIEAGVRPINNIVDI

-278 ELTTGKIVVR
+278 ELPNGKIVVR
-288 NAQEGE
+288 NAVEGE

-330 SGIKDD
+330 SGITDN

-345 AFNADNIRATSK
+345 AFNADSIRLTSK
-357 KLGLRTEA
+357 KLGLRTES
-365 SGRYEKGICTE
+365 SGRYEKGVCTE

-397 LRGTIEDYPVKQE
+397 LRGTVEDYPVKQE
-410 VQTLTV
+410 AQSLTV

-431 DGFVKILEDLEFKCD
+431 DGFVKILKDLEFKCD
-446 LKSETEVLIEVP
+446 LKSDDEIVIEVP
-458 SFRLDIEQEAD
+458 PFRLDIEQEAD

-490 NTTAGVK
+490 NATAGVK
-497 TPKQKFMD
+497 TPQQKFMD
-505 TIKNRATSIGL
+505 KIKDTATSIGL

-530 DKIKLPADDK
+530 DKIKLPEDDK

-547 LNPLGEDTSVMRTTM
+547 INPLGEDTSVMRTTM
-562 MPSMLNVLYTNIS
+562 MPSMLNVLYTNVS
-575 RKVESALAFECGHT
+575 RKVESGLAFECGHT

-613 FFALKGA
+613 FFVLKGA
-620 LESILESV
+620 LETILDSV
-628 GFDNYEIIPE
+628 GFENYEIIPE

-647 RCATIIYNDIY
+647 RCATIMYNNIY

-663 EVHPEVVDNYN
+663 EVHPEVIDNYN

-688 IFDNS
+688 IFENS

-714 LVKDEVIVKQQIED
+714 LVKDDVIVKQIED
-728 IIKANGEDLVESYK
+728 IIKANGEDLLESYK

-747 KGSQIAEG
+747 KGSQIADG
-755 YKSIAYSITY
+755 YKSIAYSIIY

-772 TDDDVNKVHHNIIR
+772 TDEDVNKVHQNIMR

>member
-30 TKVETVEFLGKEISN
+30 TKVETVEFLGEEISN
-45 VVVGKIEKITQHPNA
+45 VVVGQIKEITQHPNA
-60 DKLVVCQVNIGE
+60 DKLVVCQVNVGE

-89 IVPVAKVNSTLPG
+89 FVPVAKVNSTLPG

-130 HFVNERSKGG
+130 NLVNERSKNG

-145 DMENIVIGQDIK
+145 DMENLVIGQDIK
-157 EFLLINDAIIDFEL
+157 EFLGLNDAIIDFEL

-188 AVTIG
+188 AITIG
-193 EKLNYPE
+193 QKIKYPE

-210 DFEVKVE
+210 DFEVKIE
-217 NPELC
+217 NPKLC
-222 PRYSARIVKDVKIAP
+222 PRYGARIVKDVKIEP

-245 LMEAGVRPINNIVDI
+245 LIEAGVRPINNIVDI

-278 ELTTGKIVVR
+278 ELPTGKIVVR
-288 NAQEGE
+288 NAVEGE

-330 SGIKDD
+330 SGITDN

-345 AFNADNIRATSK
+345 AFNADSIRLTSK
-357 KLGLRTEA
+357 KLGLRTES
-365 SGRYEKGICTE
+365 SGRYEKGVCTQ

-397 LRGTIEDYPVKQE
+397 LRGTVEDYPVKQE
-410 VQTLTV
+410 AQTLTV

-431 DGFVKILEDLEFKCD
+431 DGFVKILKDLEFKCD
-446 LKSETEVLIEVP
+446 LKSDDEVVIEVP
-458 SFRLDIEQEAD
+458 PFRLDIEQEAD
-469 IYEEIARI
+469 VYEEIARI

-490 NTTAGVK
+490 NATAGVK
-497 TPKQKFMD
+497 TSQQKFMD
-505 TIKNRATSIGL
+505 KIKDTATSIGL

-530 DKIKLPADDK
+530 DKIKLPEDDK

-547 LNPLGEDTSVMRTTM
+547 INPLGEDTSVMRTTM
-562 MPSMLNVLYTNIS
+562 MPSMLNVLYTNVS
-575 RKVESALAFECGHT
+575 RKVESGLAFECGHT

-613 FFALKGA
+613 FFVLKGA
-620 LESILESV
+620 LETILDSV
-628 GFDNYEIIPE
+628 GFENYEIIPE

-647 RCATIIYNDIY
+647 RCATIMYNNIY

-663 EVHPEVVDNYN
+663 EVHPEVIDNYN

-688 IFDNS
+688 IFENS

-714 LVKDEVIVKQQIED
+714 LVKDDVIVKQIED
-728 IIKANGEDLVESYK
+728 IIKANGEDLLESYK

-747 KGSQIAEG
+747 KGSQIADG
-755 YKSIAYSITY
+755 YKSIAYSIIY

-772 TDDDVNKVHHNIIR
+772 TDEDVNKVHQNIIR

>member
-45 VVVGKIEKITQHPNA
+45 VVVGQIKEITQHPNA
-60 DKLVVCQVNIGE
+60 DKLVVCQVNVGE

-89 IVPVAKVNSTLPG
+89 FVPVAKVNSTLPG

-130 HFVNERSKGG
+130 NLVNERSKDG

-145 DMENIVIGQDIK
+145 DMENLVIGQDIK
-157 EFLLINDAIIDFEL
+157 EFLGLNDAIIDFEL

-188 AVTIG
+188 AITIG
-193 EKLNYPE
+193 QKIKYPE

-210 DFEVKVE
+210 DFEVKIE
-217 NPELC
+217 NPKLC
-222 PRYSARIVKDVKIAP
+222 PRYGARIVKDVKIEP

-245 LMEAGVRPINNIVDI
+245 LIEAGVRPINNIVDI

-278 ELTTGKIVVR
+278 ELPNGKIVVR
-288 NAQEGE
+288 NAVEGE

-330 SGIKDD
+330 SGITDN

-345 AFNADNIRATSK
+345 AFNADSIRLTSK
-357 KLGLRTEA
+357 KLGLRTES
-365 SGRYEKGICTE
+365 SGRYEKGVCTE

-397 LRGTIEDYPVKQE
+397 LRGTVEDYPAKQE
-410 VQTLTV
+410 AQSLTV

-431 DGFVKILEDLEFKCD
+431 DGFVKILKDLEFKCD
-446 LKSETEVLIEVP
+446 LKSDDEVVIEVP
-458 SFRLDIEQEAD
+458 PFRLDIEQEAD

-490 NTTAGVK
+490 NATAGVK
-497 TPKQKFMD
+497 TPQQKFMD
-505 TIKNRATSIGL
+505 KIKDTATSIGL

-530 DKIKLPADDK
+530 DKIKLPEDDK

-547 LNPLGEDTSVMRTTM
+547 INPLGEDTSVMRTTM
-562 MPSMLNVLYTNIS
+562 MPSMLNVLYTNVS
-575 RKVESALAFECGHT
+575 RKVESGLAFECGHT

-613 FFALKGA
+613 FFVLKGA
-620 LESILESV
+620 LETILDSV
-628 GFDNYEIIPE
+628 GFENYEIIPE

-647 RCATIIYNDIY
+647 RCATIMYNNIY

-663 EVHPEVVDNYN
+663 EVHPEVIDNYN

-688 IFDNS
+688 IFENS

-714 LVKDEVIVKQQIED
+714 LVKDDVIVKQIED
-728 IIKANGEDLVESYK
+728 IIKANGEDLLESYK

-747 KGSQIAEG
+747 KGSQIADG
-755 YKSIAYSITY
+755 YKSIAYSIIY

-772 TDDDVNKVHHNIIR
+772 TDEDVNKVHQNIIR

>member
-30 TKVETVEFLGKEISN
+30 TKVETVEFLGSEISN
-45 VVVGKIEKITQHPNA
+45 VVVGQIKEITQHPNA
-60 DKLVVCQVNIGE
+60 DKLVVCQVNVGE

-82 KNVLEGD
+82 KNVSEGD
-89 IVPVAKVNSTLPG
+89 FIPVAKVNSTLPG

-111 RGEASHGMLCG
+111 RGEASHGMLCS

-130 HFVNERSKGG
+130 HFVDEKSKDG

-145 DMENIVIGQDIK
+145 DMENLVIGQDIK
-157 EFLLINDAIIDFEL
+157 EFLGLNDAIIDFEL

-222 PRYSARIVKDVKIAP
+222 PRYGARIVKDVKIEP

-245 LMEAGVRPINNIVDI
+245 LIEAGVRPINNIVDI

-278 ELTTGKIVVR
+278 QLTTSKIVVR
-288 NAQEGE
+288 NAEEGE

-318 PVAIAGVMGGLN
+318 TVGIAGVMGGLN
-330 SGIKDD
+330 SEITEN

-365 SGRYEKGICTE
+365 SGRYEKGISTE

-397 LRGTIEDYPVKQE
+397 LRGTVEDYPKKQE

-446 LKSETEVLIEVP
+446 LKSDNEVLIEVP

-490 NTTAGVK
+490 NATAGVK

-505 TIKNRATSIGL
+505 KIKDTATSIGL

-530 DKIKLPADDK
+530 DKIKLPLDDK

-547 LNPLGEDTSVMRTTM
+547 INPLGEDTSVMRTTM

-575 RKVESALAFECGHT
+575 RKVESGLAFECGHT

-599 TNHLCVGMYGKDVD
+599 TNHLCVGMYGKEVD
-613 FFALKGA
+613 FFVLKGA
-620 LESILESV
+620 LEAILESV

-647 RCATIIYNDIY
+647 RCATIMYNDIY

-663 EVHPEVVDNYN
+663 EVHPEVIDNYN

-688 IFDNS
+688 IFENS

-714 LVKDEVIVKQQIED
+714 LVKDDVIVKQIED

-747 KGSQIAEG
+747 KGSQIADG
-755 YKSIAYSITY
+755 YKSIAYSIIY

-772 TDDDVNKVHHNIIR
+772 TDEDVNKVHQNIIR

>member
-30 TKVETVEFLGKEISN
+30 TKVETIEFLGKEISN
-45 VVVGKIEKITQHPNA
+45 VVVGKIEEIKQHPNA
-60 DKLVVCQVNIGE
+60 DKLVVCQVNVGE

-82 KNVLEGD
+82 KNVSEGD
-89 IVPVAKVNSTLPG
+89 IIPVAKVNSTLPG

-111 RGEASHGMLCG
+111 RGEASHGMLCS

-130 HFVNERSKGG
+130 NYVNERSKGG

-145 DMENIVIGQDIK
+145 DMENIVLGQDIK
-157 EFLLINDAIIDFEL
+157 EFLGINDAIIDFEL

-193 EKLNYPE
+193 EKINYPE
-200 IEVKACDEDI
+200 IEVKGCDEEI
-210 DFEVKVE
+210 NFEVKVE

-222 PRYSARIVKDVKIAP
+222 MRYGARIIKDVKIEP

-245 LMEAGVRPINNIVDI
+245 LIEAGVRPINNIVDI

-278 ELTTGKIVVR
+278 QLPTGKIVVR
-288 NAQEGE
+288 NAEEGE

-318 PVAIAGVMGGLN
+318 TVAIAGVMGGLN
-330 SGIKDD
+330 SEITDNTKE
-336 TTAVLFEGA
+336 VLFEGA
-345 AFNADNIRATSK
+345 AFNADSIRATSK

-365 SGRYEKGICTE
+365 SGRYEKGIDTN

-397 LRGTIEDYPVKQE
+397 LRGTVEDYPNKQE
-410 VQTLTV
+410 SQTLTV

-431 DGFVKILEDLEFKCD
+431 DGFIKILEDLEFKCKLISD
-446 LKSETEVLIEVP
+446 EELFIEVP

-490 NTTAGVK
+490 NATAGVK

-505 TIKNRATSIGL
+505 TIKNTATSVGL
-516 YEILTYSFVSPKSL
+516 NEILTYSFVSPKSL
-530 DKIKLPADDK
+530 DKIKLPKDDK
-540 KRDYITL
+540 KRNYVELI
-547 LNPLGEDTSVMRTTM
+547 NPLGEDTSVMRTTM

-599 TNHLCVGMYGKDVD
+599 TNHLCVGMYGKEVD
-613 FFALKGA
+613 FFVLKGA
-620 LESILESV
+620 LETILEAV
-628 GFDNYEIIPE
+628 GFEGYEIIPE

-647 RCATIIYNDIY
+647 RCATIMYNGIY

-688 IFDNS
+688 VFDKS
-693 DRTIIY
+693 DKTIIY

-714 LVKDEVIVKQQIED
+714 LVKDEIIVKQIED
-728 IIKANGEDLVESYK
+728 IIKANGENLLESYK

-755 YKSIAYSITY
+755 YKSIAYSIIY

-772 TDDDVNKVHHNIIR
+772 TDEDVNKVHHNIIR

>member
-193 EKLNYPE
+193 EK
-200 IEVKACDEDI
+200 
-210 DFEVKVE
+210 
-217 NPELC
+217 
-222 PRYSARIVKDVKIAP
+222 
-237 SPYWMQRR
+237 
-245 LMEAGVRPINNIVDI
+245 
-260 TNFVML
+260 
-266 EQGQPL
+266 
-272 HAFDLN
+272 
-278 ELTTGKIVVR
+278 
-288 NAQEGE
+288 
-294 KFTTLDEVER
+294 FTTLDEVER

-397 LRGTIEDYPVKQE
+397 LRGTVEDYPVKQE

-714 LVKDEVIVKQQIED
+714 LVKDEVIVKQIED

>member
-17 DTVEFA
+17 DTVELA

-30 TKVETVEFLGKEISN
+30 TKVETIEFLGEEISN
-45 VVVGKIEKITQHPNA
+45 VVVGKIEEIKQHPNA
-60 DKLVVCQVNIGE
+60 DKLVVCQVNVGE

-82 KNVLEGD
+82 KNVCEGD
-89 IVPVAKVNSTLPG
+89 IIPVAKVNSTLPG

-111 RGEASHGMLCG
+111 RGEASHGMLCS

-130 HFVNERSKGG
+130 NYVNERSKGG

-145 DMENIVIGQDIK
+145 DMENIVLGQDIK
-157 EFLLINDAIIDFEL
+157 EFLGINDAIIDFEL

-183 IAREA
+183 IAREV

-193 EKLNYPE
+193 EKIKYPE
-200 IEVKACDEDI
+200 IEIKECDEEINFD
-210 DFEVKVE
+210 VKVE
-217 NPELC
+217 SPQLC
-222 PRYSARIVKDVKIAP
+222 MRYGARIVKDVKIEP

-245 LMEAGVRPINNIVDI
+245 LIEAGIRPINNIVDI

-272 HAFDLN
+272 HAFDLSQ
-278 ELTTGKIVVR
+278 LPTGKIVVR
-288 NAQEGE
+288 NAEEGE

-318 PVAIAGVMGGLN
+318 TVAIAGVMGGLN
-330 SGIKDD
+330 SEITDRTKE
-336 TTAVLFEGA
+336 VLFEGA
-345 AFNADNIRATSK
+345 AFNADSIRATSK

-365 SGRYEKGICTE
+365 SGRYEKGIDTN

-397 LRGTIEDYPVKQE
+397 LRGTVEDYPTKQE

-416 NPSRIIKNIGIDLSL
+416 NPTRIIKNIGIDLSL
-431 DGFVKILEDLEFKCD
+431 EGFVKILEDLEFKCNLISD
-446 LKSETEVLIEVP
+446 EELFIEVP

-490 NTTAGVK
+490 NATAGVK

-505 TIKNRATSIGL
+505 KIKNTATSIGL
-516 YEILTYSFVSPKSL
+516 YEILTYSFISPKSF
-530 DKIKLPADDK
+530 DKIKLPLDDK
-540 KRDYITL
+540 KREYVEL

-562 MPSMLNVLYTNIS
+562 MPSMLNVLHTNIS
-575 RKVESALAFECGHT
+575 RKVDHALAFECGHT

-613 FFALKGA
+613 FFGLKGS
-620 LESILESV
+620 LETMLEAV
-628 GFDNYEIIPE
+628 GFEGYEIMPE

-647 RCATIIYNDIY
+647 RCATIVYNNTY

-663 EVHPEVVDNYN
+663 EVHPEVIDNYS

-688 IFDNS
+688 IFENS

-714 LVKDEVIVKQQIED
+714 LVKDEVIVKQIED

-755 YKSIAYSITY
+755 YKSIAYSIIY

-772 TDDDVNKVHHNIIR
+772 TDDDVNKVHQNIIR

>member
-30 TKVETVEFLGKEISN
+30 TKVETVEFLGEEISN
-45 VVVGKIEKITQHPNA
+45 VVVGQIKEITQHPNA
-60 DKLVVCQVNIGE
+60 DKLVVCQVNVGE

-89 IVPVAKVNSTLPG
+89 FVPVAKVNSTLPG

-130 HFVNERSKGG
+130 NLVNERSKNG

-145 DMENIVIGQDIK
+145 DMENLVIGQDIK
-157 EFLLINDAIIDFEL
+157 EFLGLNDAIIDFEL

-178 RSMIG
+178 RSIIG

-193 EKLNYPE
+193 EKIKYPK

-217 NPELC
+217 SPKLC
-222 PRYSARIVKDVKIAP
+222 PRYGARIVKDVKIEP

-245 LMEAGVRPINNIVDI
+245 LIEAGVRPINNIVDI

-278 ELTTGKIVVR
+278 ELPTGKIVVR
-288 NAQEGE
+288 NAVEGE

-318 PVAIAGVMGGLN
+318 PVAIAGIMGGLN
-330 SGIKDD
+330 SGITDN

-345 AFNADNIRATSK
+345 AFNADSIRLTSK

-365 SGRYEKGICTE
+365 SGRYEKGVCTQ

-390 MLGAGRV
+390 ILGAGRV
-397 LRGTIEDYPVKQE
+397 LRGTVEDYQIKQE
-410 VQTLTV
+410 AQTLTV

-446 LKSETEVLIEVP
+446 LKSDDEVVIEVP
-458 SFRLDIEQEAD
+458 TFRLDIEQEAD

-477 YGFENIPSEQLEG
+477 YGFENIP
-490 NTTAGVK
+490 
-497 TPKQKFMD
+497 
-505 TIKNRATSIGL
+505 
-516 YEILTYSFVSPKSL
+516 
-530 DKIKLPADDK
+530 
-540 KRDYITL
+540 
-547 LNPLGEDTSVMRTTM
+547 
-562 MPSMLNVLYTNIS
+562 
-575 RKVESALAFECGHT
+575 
-589 FTPQEGLPIE
+589 
-599 TNHLCVGMYGKDVD
+599 
-613 FFALKGA
+613 
-620 LESILESV
+620 
-628 GFDNYEIIPE
+628 
-638 TNNTTFHPG
+638 
-647 RCATIIYNDIY
+647 
-658 IGTFG
+658 
-663 EVHPEVVDNYN
+663 
-674 LGQRVYLAELDLDL
+674 
-688 IFDNS
+688 
-693 DRTIIY
+693 
-699 NPLPKYPSTSRDIAL
+699 
-714 LVKDEVIVKQQIED
+714 
-728 IIKANGEDLVESYK
+728 
-742 LFDVY
+742 
-747 KGSQIAEG
+747 
-755 YKSIAYSITY
+755 
-765 RSKDKTL
+765 
-772 TDDDVNKVHHNIIR
+772 
-786 ELEEKL
+786 
-792 DAKLRSN
+792 